1 MTPPPKLLVDADYFF
16 YRSACA
22 AEEEHE
28 YSQDLTVIVGSFTKG
43 KQVVEHELNK
53 LRQRFNTDD
62 LVLFFTDQKN
72 FRKTVDPSY
81 KGNRTKRKPCGY
93 LKLKNWGIETY
104 PSEMYPNLE
113 ADDVLGIVATNGSLG
128 NFVLVSPDKDL
139 GQIPCRICDLREEY
153 TQTPERA
160 ERLLYKQGLMGDATD
175 GYKGCV
181 GCGPKRAD
189 QILDKVKD
197 KNYWPAV
204 VEAYKEAEMT
214 EDDALRNL
222 RLAKIL
228 QADGWDPVNQVPI
241 LITPNV

>member
-1 MTPPPKLLVDADYFF
+1 
-16 YRSACA
+16 
-22 AEEEHE
+22 
-28 YSQDLTVIVGSFTKG
+28 
-43 KQVVEHELNK
+43 
-53 LRQRFNTDD
+53 
-62 LVLFFTDQKN
+62 
-72 FRKTVDPSY
+72 
-81 KGNRTKRKPCGY
+81 
-93 LKLKNWGIETY
+93 
-104 PSEMYPNLE
+104 
-113 ADDVLGIVATNGSLG
+113 
-128 NFVLVSPDKDL
+128 
-139 GQIPCRICDLREEY
+139 
-153 TQTPERA
+153 
-160 ERLLYKQGLMGDATD
+160 MGDATD